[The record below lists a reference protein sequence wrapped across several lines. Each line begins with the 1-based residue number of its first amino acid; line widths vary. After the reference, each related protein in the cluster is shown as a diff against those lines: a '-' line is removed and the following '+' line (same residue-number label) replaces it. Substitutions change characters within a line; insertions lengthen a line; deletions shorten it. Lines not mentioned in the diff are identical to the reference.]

1 MRAWEVQAAGEP
13 AQVLHLVERE
23 LPEPGPGEVRI
34 RVTAAGLGLP
44 DVFMC
49 RGTYPLTPPL
59 PFTSG
64 QEATGVVTALG
75 EDVDRLALGDHVM
88 CVTSFIGGNGSFA
101 EECLTFADGAFAVPE
116 GLTAAEGAGF
126 WIPHLTGW
134 IGLVDRG
141 RIAAGDQLVVL
152 GAAGGSGIAAVQ
164 LGRALGARV
173 IAVVSDDEK
182 AAFCRKPR
190 CRRHAEPPRGSGGAQ
205 GARRSPTAGAS
216 T

>member
-64 QEATGVVTALG
+64 QEATGTVTAVG
-75 EDVDRLALGDHVM
+75 TGVDLSIGDRIM
-88 CVTSFIGGNGSFA
+88 CVTAFWAGHGSFA
-101 EECLTFADGAFAVPE
+101 EECL
-116 GLTAAEGAGF
+116 
-126 WIPHLTGW
+126 
-134 IGLVDRG
+134 
-141 RIAAGDQLVVL
+141 
-152 GAAGGSGIAAVQ
+152 
-164 LGRALGARV
+164 
-173 IAVVSDDEK
+173 
-182 AAFCRKPR
+182 
-190 CRRHAEPPRGSGGAQ
+190 
-205 GARRSPTAGAS
+205 
-216 T
+216 